1 MSDFIATDNLLNK
14 PQKVIFDALVDTL
27 VPAAEDASMPSAS
40 EVDVLAYIVAC
51 APDFAPELAA
61 IVDHFDSA
69 FASSGEERRG
79 QLVQAF
85 EQAQPQLFSGLIF
98 HTYAR
103 YYQDARV
110 LEGLGLAAGP
120 PFPRGNTVEAGD
132 LSLLDPVMKKSHGY
146 RKVAGIRGDLD

>member
-1 MSDFIATDNLLNK
+1 MSDFIATDNPLNK
-14 PQKVIFDALVDTL
+14 PQKVIFDALVGTL

-40 EVDVLAYIVAC
+40 EVDVLAYIVDY

-69 FASSGEERRG
+69 FASSSEERRG

-85 EQAQPQLFSGLIF
+85 EQAQPQLFGGLIF

-110 LEGLGLAAGP
+110 LEGIGLAAGP

-132 LSLLDPVMKKSHGY
+132 LSLLDAVVEKSNGY
-146 RKVAGIRGDLD
+146 RKVSGISSD